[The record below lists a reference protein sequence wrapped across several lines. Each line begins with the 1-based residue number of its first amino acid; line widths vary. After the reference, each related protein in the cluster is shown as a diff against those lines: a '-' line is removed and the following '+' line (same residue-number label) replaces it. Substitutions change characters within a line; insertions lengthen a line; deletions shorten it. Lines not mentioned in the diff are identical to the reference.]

1 MAKNKKNNY
10 EVNEFDEALV
20 ASKSFFEKNKKAIV
34 YGGCTLLAIIIA
46 ALLIHQFY
54 IVPRNNKANESLFA
68 AQELFMSGEYEKA
81 LNGDGQN
88 MGFLAVA
95 DEFGSTKAGNL
106 AHLYAGL
113 CLAQTD
119 KFQEAIDQLEKY
131 SGCGD
136 DMVSPSVIGTIG
148 NCYAELGQ
156 NEKAVE
162 MLVKAAK
169 KADNNTLSPIY
180 LIQAGQI
187 YESLNQND
195 KALDCYNEIKTKY
208 QQSMQYTEVDKY
220 IERVKK

>member
-34 YGGCTLLAIIIA
+34 YGGGALLAIIIA

-54 IVPRNNKANESLFA
+54 IVPRGQKANESLFA
-68 AQELFMSGEYEKA
+68 AQELFMNGEYEKA

-113 CLAQTD
+113 CLYQTD
-119 KFQEAIDQLEKY
+119 KFQEAIEQLEDF
-131 SGCGD
+131 SSCGD
-136 DMVSPSVIGTIG
+136 DMVSPSVIGTIA

-195 KALDCYNEIKTKY
+195 KALDCYNQIKTKY
-208 QQSMQYTEVDKY
+208 QQSMQYNEIDKY

>member
-20 ASKSFFEKNKKAIV
+20 ASKSFYEKNKKAIV
-34 YGGCTLLAIIIA
+34 YGFGTLLVVIIA

-54 IVPRNNKANESLFA
+54 LVPRNNKADESLFA
-68 AQELFMSGEYEKA
+68 AQEYFMNGEFEKA

-113 CLAQTD
+113 CLYQTEKYQD
-119 KFQEAIDQLEKY
+119 AIDQLEDY

-136 DMVSPSVIGTIG
+136 DMVSPSVIGTLG

-162 MLVKAAK
+162 LLVKAAK

-195 KALDCYNEIKTKY
+195 KALDCYTQIKTKY
-208 QQSMQYTEVDKY
+208 QQSMQYNEIDKY

>member
-20 ASKSFFEKNKKAIV
+20 ASKSFYEKNKKAIV
-34 YGGCTLLAIIIA
+34 YGCSTLLVVIIA
-46 ALLIHQFY
+46 ALLIRQFY
-54 IVPRNNKANESLFA
+54 IVPRSNKADESMFA
-68 AQELFMSGEYEKA
+68 AQEYFMNGDFEKA

-88 MGFLAVA
+88 LGFLAIA
-95 DEFGSTKAGNL
+95 DEYGCTKAANL

-113 CLAQTD
+113 CLYQTEKYQD
-119 KFQEAIDQLEKY
+119 AIDQLEDY
-131 SGCGD
+131 RSCGD

-187 YESLNQND
+187 YESMDQKD
-195 KALDCYNEIKTKY
+195 KALDCYTQIKNKY
-208 QQSMQYTEVDKY
+208 QQSMQYNEIDKY
-220 IERVKK
+220 IARVKE

>member
-10 EVNEFDEALV
+10 EVNEFDQALV

-34 YGGCTLLAIIIA
+34 YGGGALLAIIIA

-54 IVPRNNKANESLFA
+54 IVPRNQKANESLFA
-68 AQELFMSGEYEKA
+68 AQELFMNGEYEKA

-95 DEFGSTKAGNL
+95 DKFGSTKAGNL

-113 CLAQTD
+113 CLYQTD
-119 KFQEAIDQLEKY
+119 KFQEAIDQLEDF

-136 DMVSPSVIGTIG
+136 AMVSPSVLGTIA

-195 KALDCYNEIKTKY
+195 KALDCYNQIKTKY
-208 QQSMQYTEVDKY
+208 QQSMQYNEVDKY